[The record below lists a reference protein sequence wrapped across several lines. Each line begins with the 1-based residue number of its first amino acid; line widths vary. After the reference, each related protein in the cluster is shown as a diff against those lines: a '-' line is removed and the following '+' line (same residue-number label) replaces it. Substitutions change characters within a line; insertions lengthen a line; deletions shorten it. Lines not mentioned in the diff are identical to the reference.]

1 MMLPESPFG
10 SPLSPASSSASK
22 ERAPGASELAPAES
36 GSSPSASHL
45 ARLALRYLI
54 QAGLQPTPAHF
65 ALAWQAV
72 DGNDAS
78 IDEAARLQAEADRA
92 RKLSH
97 ELIEI
102 VGSLCDSIEVSLP
115 DESWLSGQI
124 GAIRA
129 ALVEGGDRRA
139 LSAVRVLLQ
148 GALSAQRQIGQ
159 ERQHAFNAL
168 RDMLP
173 DVIAQMS
180 RLGSQSGDFS
190 GRLSTHLESIG
201 RANSLEAIALGLR
214 QLTDDARQ
222 MGEVVD
228 EASDRLSASAR
239 EARELESEVER
250 LERELARTSEQLLT
264 DHLTQASN
272 RAGLEQ
278 AFERAVHWKQQALTD
293 LSIAL
298 IDVDDFKKVNDVMGH
313 AAGDATLRFLADLL
327 RRQVRAGDT
336 VARYGGEEFV
346 VLLPGMNVEQ
356 ARSLLVRVQR
366 ELTREVYLYGND
378 RIFITFSAGATQV
391 ASGET
396 MEQALHRADEAM
408 YRSKRAGKNCVTVA

>member
-1 MMLPESPFG
+1 MSTPAPQSGPPRPLPAPHAADH
-10 SPLSPASSSASK
+10 LSGPTEAL
-22 ERAPGASELAPAES
+22 EGAEQAA
-36 GSSPSASHL
+36 PSASHL

-65 ALAWQAV
+65 AMAWQAV
-72 DGNDAS
+72 GGADAS
-78 IDEAARLQAEADRA
+78 IDEAARLQADADRA

-102 VGSLCDSIEVSLP
+102 VRSLCDSIEVSLP

-129 ALVEGGDRRA
+129 ALTDGGDRRA

-159 ERQHAFNAL
+159 ERQQAVNAL
-168 RDMLP
+168 RDLLP

-180 RLGSQSGDFS
+180 RLGSQSGDF
-190 GRLSTHLESIG
+190 GDRLSTHLDTIG
-201 RANSLEAIALGLR
+201 RASSLEAIAVGLR
-214 QLTDDARQ
+214 QLTDEARQ
-222 MGEVVD
+222 MGEVVG

-278 AFERAVHWKQQALTD
+278 AFDRAAHWMSQARTD

-298 IDVDDFKKVNDVMGH
+298 IDVDDFKKVNDVLGH
-313 AAGDATLRFLADLL
+313 AAGDATLRYLADLL

-346 VLLPGMNVEQ
+346 VLMPGMNAEQ

-366 ELTREVYLYGND
+366 ELTREVYLHGND

-391 ASGET
+391 EPRET
-396 MEQALHRADEAM
+396 LEQSLQRADEAM